1 MALKLVK
8 ATAEQDAALKDA
20 HVGWPGGGDGTGGDD
35 GCFDGLGRRIIRH
48 DAGQLPRV
56 LDELGVALSEF
67 CREGGNLF
75 RWGVGLSR
83 VYVAVEDYVD
93 GHKVKRQAGAVTL
106 VSVGAPHLCELAGR
120 AASHEKYDGRAEKYK
135 ACDCPP
141 KVAEAFLARGF
152 WPELPLLN
160 GFVECPTLT
169 LDGRVLDVPGYD
181 AATGLFA
188 AWSDLPGYVS
198 PPRAPSLRDA
208 ADAADELAKAIDTFP
223 FVSPADISAALA
235 GMILAVCRRSL
246 PSAPMLAITAPTPG
260 TGKSLLADTISLLA
274 TGRRASVM
282 SLGHDDNEAE
292 KRIDGIL
299 LAGDPIL
306 NIDNVERPLGGD
318 LLNQIL
324 SQPVKKVRPLGG
336 SGIVDVPTCAII
348 AATGNNLSIDGDLK
362 RRVTMIRLDAKLER
376 PELRSFDGEPHLD
389 RIARMRGK
397 LVTAAL
403 TIPMAYLAAGSPKN
417 DAPALGGFED
427 WDRICRQPLRWL
439 GLADP
444 LEASSQLRAEDPD
457 LEALLALLTAWFDL
471 FEGSARS
478 AADVIREGMAG
489 GEGMDPSVLTHPEL
503 REALLLVSGGRQ
515 PTARSLGS
523 WLRRRKGRVVGGKRF
538 VMLPQDRNGISR
550 WQVVTGEAGL
560 AVDDLV
566 EDIPM

>member
-8 ATAEQDAALKDA
+8 AQPEQKAAFKDA
-20 HVGWPGGGDGTGGDD
+20 HVGGTGGGGGTGGDD
-35 GCFDGLGRRIIRH
+35 GCFDSLGRRIIRH

-56 LDELGVALSEF
+56 LDELGAALGEF

-75 RWGVGLSR
+75 RWGTGLSR
-83 VYVAVEDYVD
+83 VYVAADDYED
-93 GHKVKRQAGAVTL
+93 GHKVKRVSGAVSL
-106 VSVGAPHLCELAGR
+106 VTVGAPHLTELAGR

-135 ACDCPP
+135 ACDCP
-141 KVAEAFLARGF
+141 KGAAEAYLARGN
-152 WPELPLLN
+152 WPQIPLLN

-181 AATGLFA
+181 AESGLFA
-188 AWSDLPGYVS
+188 AWSNLPGYVS

-223 FVSPADISAALA
+223 FVSPADVSAAMA
-235 GMILAVCRRSL
+235 GMILSVCRRSL
-246 PSAPMLAITAPTPG
+246 PSAPMLAVTAPTPG
-260 TGKSLLADTISLLA
+260 TGKSLLADTISLMA

-282 SLGHDDNEAE
+282 SLGHDDNESE
-292 KRIDGIL
+292 KRIAGVL
-299 LAGDPIL
+299 MAGDSIL
-306 NIDNVERPLGGD
+306 NIDNVDRPLGGD
-318 LLNQIL
+318 ILNQIL
-324 SQPVKKVRPLGG
+324 SQPVAKIRPLGG
-336 SGIVDVPTCAII
+336 SGVVDVPTCAII

-376 PELRSFDGEPHLD
+376 PELRVFDGEPHLD
-389 RIARMRGK
+389 RIARLRGK

-403 TIPMAYLAAGSPKN
+403 TIPLAYLAAGAPKS

-444 LEASSQLRAEDPD
+444 LEASSQLRAEDPE

-471 FEGSARS
+471 YEGSARS
-478 AADVIREGMAG
+478 AAEIIREGMAV
-489 GEGMDPSVLTHPEL
+489 GEGMDVGAPTRPEL
-503 REALLLVSGGRQ
+503 RDALLLVSGGRQ
-515 PTARSLGS
+515 PTSRSLGA

-538 VMLPQDRNGISR
+538 VMLPQDRNGIAR
-550 WQVVTGEAGL
+550 WQVATGEAGL
-560 AVDDLV
+560 AVDDLI

>member
-1 MALKLVK
+1 MALKLIK
-8 ATAEQDAALKDA
+8 AAPEQDAAFKDA
-20 HVGWPGGGDGTGGDD
+20 HLDGGPGDGDS
-35 GCFDGLGRRIIRH
+35 GCFGPDGRRIIQH
-48 DAGQLPRV
+48 DAGQLPRI
-56 LDELGVALSEF
+56 LDELGAALGEF
-67 CREGGNLF
+67 CRDGGNLF
-75 RWGVGLSR
+75 RWGAGLSR
-83 VYVAVEDYVD
+83 VYVAAEDSED
-93 GHKVKRQAGAVTL
+93 GHKIKRHAGAVSL
-106 VSVGAPHLCELAGR
+106 VAVGAPHLCELAGR

-135 ACDCPP
+135 ACDCPA
-141 KVAEAFLARGF
+141 KTAEAYMARGF
-152 WPELPLLN
+152 WPEIPLLN

-188 AWSDLPGYVS
+188 AWSDLPGFVS

-376 PELRSFDGEPHLD
+376 PELRAFDGEPHLD
-389 RIARMRGK
+389 RIARLRGK
-397 LVTAAL
+397 LVAAAL
-403 TIPMAYLAAGSPKN
+403 TIPLAYMAAGSPKS

-427 WDRICRQPLRWL
+427 WDRICRQPLRWI

-471 FEGSARS
+471 YEGSARS
-478 AADVIREGMAG
+478 AADIIREGMAV
-489 GEGMDPSVLTHPEL
+489 GEGMDIGAPTRPEL

-515 PTARSLGS
+515 PTSRSLGS

-538 VMLPQDRNGISR
+538 VMLPQDRNGIAR
-550 WQVVTGEAGL
+550 WQVATGEAGL

-566 EDIPM
+566 EDIDM